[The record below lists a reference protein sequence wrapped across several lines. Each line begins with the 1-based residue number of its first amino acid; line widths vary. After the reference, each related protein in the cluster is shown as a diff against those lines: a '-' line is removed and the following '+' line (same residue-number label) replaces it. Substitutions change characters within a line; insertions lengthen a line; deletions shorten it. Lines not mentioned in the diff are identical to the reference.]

1 MAKISGKNFDI
12 TVGDLMIHV
21 ETATLDITDNSTV
34 AQTRGVPDGWV
45 EGDVTASGEL
55 ELDSFNF
62 NLMIEAAGRAGSFRE
77 LEPFDQLFY
86 AKTPTDEMR
95 VEAFGCKFR
104 VSSLLNIDAKGGE
117 KSKHKVPYDVTSPD
131 FIRINGVPYLAARE
145 TEGLS

>member
-21 ETATLDITDNSTV
+21 ETATLDITDNSAV
-34 AQTRGVPDGWV
+34 AQTKGVPDGWV
-45 EGDVTASGEL
+45 EGDVAASGEL
-55 ELDSFNF
+55 ELDTTNF
-62 NLMIEAAGRAGSFRE
+62 NLVIEAAGKAGSFRE
-77 LEPFDQLFY
+77 LEAFDQLFY
-86 AKTPTDEMR
+86 AKTPTDEIR
-95 VEAFGCKFR
+95 VEAFGCKFK

-117 KSKHKVPYDVTSPD
+117 KSKHKLPFDVTSPD